1 MIKLFAGILM
11 AIGILLMT
19 GSGLCSLFVLF
30 ESGPYGGGPMIW
42 FVLVLGGVP
51 FAIGFGLF
59 AWGLKLLKRQGR
71 VSLDE
76 LDDRFR

>member
-19 GSGLCSLFVLF
+19 GSGLCSLFVIF
-30 ESGPYGGGPMIW
+30 GSGPDVGPMIW

-51 FAIGFGLF
+51 FALGFGLS
-59 AWGLKLLKRQGR
+59 AWGLKLLKRQR
-71 VSLDE
+71 QISLNELDE
-76 LDDRFR
+76 RFR